1 MVKVILVSG
10 KIPRPRAMVFM
21 FGGMVTNMRAS
32 GLALYAMETEV
43 TSSPMGMS
51 LLVNMSTEN
60 LKASVS
66 ISGLMEVAIL
76 VNSKEA

>member
-1 MVKVILVSG
+1 MVSG

-21 FGGMVTNMRAS
+21 FGGMATNMKAS
-32 GLALYAMETEV
+32 GLALYAMETGV
-43 TSSPMGMS
+43 TSSPMVMS